1 MIQKIKSC
9 INSWWETPKEYMD
22 YLLIKE
28 LYHCTPSE
36 LDQQD
41 VYKLKL
47 HFEII
52 MLERK
57 KEYIDSKRAEQK
69 STPK

>member
-9 INSWWETPKEYMD
+9 INSWWETPKEYVD
-22 YLLIKE
+22 FLLIKE

-36 LDQQD
+36 LDEQD
-41 VYKLKL
+41 TYKINLDFQIL
-47 HFEII
+47 

-57 KEYIDSKRAEQK
+57 KQFIDSKRAEQK

>member
-1 MIQKIKSC
+1 V
-9 INSWWETPKEYMD
+9 D

-36 LDQQD
+36 LDEQNQEITR
-41 VYKLKL
+41 L
-47 HFEII
+47 HFDIM

>member
-1 MIQKIKSC
+1 MRRIKKC
-9 INSWWETPKEYMD
+9 INSWWEASKEYVE

-36 LDQQD
+36 LDMQD
-41 VYKLKL
+41 TAITDL
-47 HFEII
+47 HFKIL

-57 KEYIDSKRAEQK
+57 KEYIDSKRQEQK
-69 STPK
+69 STSK